1 METLIKVY
9 NFIIDEENIRYVLKE
24 NVKPVLRYKPSIVL
38 PKTSCMPC
46 CTVYFESINVRGTK
60 GFRADLFFTD

>member
-24 NVKPVLRYKPSIVL
+24 NVKPVLRYKPFNCV
-38 PKTSCMPC
+38 
-46 CTVYFESINVRGTK
+46 TK
-60 GFRADLFFTD
+60 NQLYALLHCRLCDSLQPRRLELNNPFVD